1 MEECNPVKT
10 PLDINQKLTKNM
22 GPEDESEANAMKS
35 IPYKEAL
42 GSLMYAYLA
51 TRPDLGCAITILGS
65 FAENPEKSHWNAV
78 KRVLRYLKGTKS
90 YQLKFG
96 DYKSEKLVGYCDANW
111 AGDLDSRRSTSG
123 YVFLLGNNAVSW
135 CSKKQQTV
143 SLSTTESEYIA
154 IALASQ
160 ELLWLKRLLK
170 DIENLSADNPVKLY
184 SDNQSA
190 IKLMRSNHYH
200 ARSKHIDTKYNF
212 EKENVA
218 NKVIDL
224 SYISSEEMIADA
236 LTKPV
241 TSEKNSFCNDGI
253 GLSE

>member
-1 MEECNPVKT
+1 MIIE
-10 PLDINQKLTKNM
+10 
-22 GPEDESEANAMKS
+22 
-35 IPYKEAL
+35 
-42 GSLMYAYLA
+42 
-51 TRPDLGCAITILGS
+51 
-65 FAENPEKSHWNAV
+65 
-78 KRVLRYLKGTKS
+78 
-90 YQLKFG
+90 
-96 DYKSEKLVGYCDANW
+96 SEKLVGYCDANW

-170 DIENLSADNPVKLY
+170 DIENLSADNLVKLY

-190 IKLMRSNHYH
+190 IKLMRSNHYY

-212 EKENVA
+212 MKENVA

-241 TSEKNSFCNDGI
+241 TSEKNRFCNNGM

>member
-1 MEECNPVKT
+1 M
-10 PLDINQKLTKNM
+10 
-22 GPEDESEANAMKS
+22 
-35 IPYKEAL
+35 
-42 GSLMYAYLA
+42 
-51 TRPDLGCAITILGS
+51 
-65 FAENPEKSHWNAV
+65 

-96 DYKSEKLVGYCDANW
+96 NYKIEKLVGYCDANW
-111 AGDLDSRRSTSG
+111 AGDLDSCRSTSG

-170 DIENLSADNPVKLY
+170 DIENLSADDPVKLY

-190 IKLMRSNHYH
+190 IKLMRSNNYH
-200 ARSKHIDTKYNF
+200 ARSKHIVTKYNF
-212 EKENVA
+212 VKENVA

-224 SYISSEEMIADA
+224 SYI
-236 LTKPV
+236 P
-241 TSEKNSFCNDGI
+241 SEK
-253 GLSE
+253 